1 MICGIKRNIE
11 QIDKKKNIKQMKSMY
26 KEINW
31 LVKDGYINDSAMDSL
46 NALLFK
52 KFHSNLLVVSKLE
65 KIEIQKIFAR
75 GQIRNARE
83 YELMKQEEEIYNDN
97 SQFEY
102 AEAIRNMLRNFEI
115 KP

>member
-1 MICGIKRNIE
+1 
-11 QIDKKKNIKQMKSMY
+11 MKSMY
-26 KEINW
+26 NEINW
-31 LVKDGYINDSAMDSL
+31 QVKDGYINDSAMNSL
-46 NALLFK
+46 NALLFE
-52 KFHSNLLVVSKLE
+52 KFHSNLLDVSKLE

-75 GQIRNARE
+75 GQIRNAIE
-83 YELMKQEEEIYNDN
+83 YELMRQAEEEVYNND